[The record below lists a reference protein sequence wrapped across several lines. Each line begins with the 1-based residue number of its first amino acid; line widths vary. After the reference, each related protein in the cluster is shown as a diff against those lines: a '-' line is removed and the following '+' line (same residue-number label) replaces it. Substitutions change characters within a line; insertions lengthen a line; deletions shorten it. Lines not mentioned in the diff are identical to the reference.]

1 MFQEISLQ
9 RPKTGEEG
17 AYEMDEHGEIGEG
30 DLGISDEEEINR
42 YVESYT
48 EHVTFLRVR
57 HVNFQGNQIHCS
69 NLWTLGIP
77 KMYMGTLGYNIQML
91 H

>member
-42 YVESYT
+42 YVKNVYGNIRLQ
-48 EHVTFLRVR
+48 HPNVTL
-57 HVNFQGNQIHCS
+57 
-69 NLWTLGIP
+69 
-77 KMYMGTLGYNIQML
+77 KMV
-91 H
+91 